1 MTLQKSRVESL
12 YGNLVTGAAERSRT
26 RASGI
31 EGDAIFK
38 GEHWGDS
45 AAAKEAS
52 SAAMDIHDL
61 PTIMIGAIR
70 ERWIS

>member
-1 MTLQKSRVESL
+1 MQKSRVESL

-31 EGDAIFK
+31 EGDAMFEE
-38 GEHWGDS
+38 EHWEDS
-45 AAAKEAS
+45 AAAKEVS
-52 SAAMDIHDL
+52 NAATDIHDL

-70 ERWIS
+70 EQSIS